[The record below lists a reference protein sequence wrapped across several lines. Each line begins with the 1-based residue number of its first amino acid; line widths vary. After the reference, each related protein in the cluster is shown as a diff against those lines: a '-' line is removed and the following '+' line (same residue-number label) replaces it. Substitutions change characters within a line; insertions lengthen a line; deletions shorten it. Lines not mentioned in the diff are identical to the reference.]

1 MARIGL
7 LLTNSN
13 LVHRV
18 WVVIRNTVELAQ
30 KRSGEATVTTLKTQV
45 SKIDSFTK
53 KMESAL
59 QASFRRIK
67 ELNYAFRHLRQRI
80 EHLYNL
86 EN

>member
-18 WVVIRNTVELAQ
+18 WVVIRNTVELVQ

-45 SKIDSFTK
+45 LKIDSFTK

-59 QASFRRIK
+59 RVYISPIK
-67 ELNYAFRHLRQRI
+67 ELAYTFS
-80 EHLYNL
+80 
-86 EN
+86 